1 MIVQPLLL
9 TTTIKVINFLL
20 ICLKV
25 IYYKCECYG
34 YKIIP

>member
-25 IYYKCECYG
+25 IYYNCEYWR